1 MKIAYI
7 GVKGMPMSGGIEK
20 YTEELASKLVERGHD
35 VTVYMTSHYGN
46 ASEDLNG
53 FHIKTVPA
61 MRKKSLEKM
70 SMAFSATVNQC
81 FDDYDIVHYHAMG
94 PSIFAFI
101 PKMQKKKVIAQS
113 HGIEYQR
120 AKWGG
125 FASAVL
131 KTLERLSYNMNDELT
146 VVSKPLH
153 EHFVTTYG
161 KESVFIPTA
170 VELPKDS
177 VANPEIL
184 KKFSLDS
191 NGYYFFVA
199 RLVEEKGAHYL
210 IDAFK
215 KLNTDK
221 KLVIAGP
228 LDPEDKYHQK
238 IQEMAKDDSRI
249 VFTGGVQGEVKDSLF
264 RGAYVFCQPSELEG
278 MSIAL
283 LEAMSYKKCCVV
295 SDIPENADVAEGH
308 ALIFK
313 SKDVDSLYSV
323 LDSTEHA
330 ALSEI
335 KELGEKAY
343 RYVAENHTYDIVTD
357 QMEALYERVLD
368 KRK

>member
-1 MKIAYI
+1 
-7 GVKGMPMSGGIEK
+7 MPMSGGIEK
-20 YTEELASKLVERGHD
+20 YTEELASKLAERGHD

-46 ASEDLNG
+46 SCEDLKG
-53 FHIKTVPA
+53 FHIKTVPSIK
-61 MRKKSLEKM
+61 KKSLEKM
-70 SMAFSATVNQC
+70 SMAFSASVNQC
-81 FDDYDIVHYHAMG
+81 FADFDIVHYHAMG

-101 PKMQKKKVIAQS
+101 PKMQRKNVIVQS

-125 FASAVL
+125 FASMVL
-131 KTLERLSYNMNDELT
+131 KVLERLSYNMSDELT

-153 EHFVTTYG
+153 EHFMTTYG

-170 VELPKDS
+170 VELPENS
-177 VANPEIL
+177 VANFEIL

-191 NGYYFFVA
+191 NSYYFFIA
-199 RLVEEKGAHYL
+199 RLVEEKGVHYL

-221 KLVIAGP
+221 KMVIAGP
-228 LDPEDKYHQK
+228 LDPEDKYHHK
-238 IQEMAKDDSRI
+238 IQELAKDDPRI
-249 VFTGGVQGEVKDSLF
+249 IFTGGVQGEVKDTLF

-283 LEAMSYKKCCVV
+283 LEAMSYKKCCIV

-308 ALIFK
+308 ALMFK
-313 SKDVDSLYSV
+313 SKDVESLFSV
-323 LDSTEHA
+323 LDYAEHA
-330 ALSEI
+330 DVSKIREI
-335 KELGEKAY
+335 GEKAY
-343 RYVAENHTYDIVTD
+343 RYVAENHTYDIVAD
-357 QMEALYERVLD
+357 QMETLYKSILN